1 MASQLVSALLL
12 GKEKKK
18 KKNLVCT
25 VSVVLNI
32 SLYYTSQEWSGDMID
47 GVKKK
52 SVRQKI
58 KKSAILFS
66 TNDSALG

>member
-12 GKEKKK
+12 GKKKK
-18 KKNLVCT
+18 NKKNLVCT

>member
-1 MASQLVSALLL
+1 MSPIGKVSFTSVAPQSVSALPL
-12 GKEKKK
+12 GKE

-32 SLYYTSQEWSGDMID
+32 SLYSVSQMWGYD

-52 SVRQKI
+52 ARDRK
-58 KKSAILFS
+58 
-66 TNDSALG
+66 